1 MLHFILL
8 CILLAPIIVSAYI
21 LGGRQQQR
29 VNRRHAGSSLKMKDE
44 AKEKDAS
51 IPSSYSKED
60 VLLKRV
66 VFSSKL
72 PQGVDLSLS
81 QKEQAVLNRKNDA
94 LEKAGEA
101 ETKKSDLDLL
111 REELARILEAA
122 E

>member
-1 MLHFILL
+1 MLHFMLL
-8 CILLAPIIVSAYI
+8 CMALAPIIVSAYI
-21 LGGRQQQR
+21 IGGGTQQIL
-29 VNRRHAGSSLKMKDE
+29 RRHASLKMKAE

-51 IPSSYSKED
+51 TPSSYSKED

-66 VFSSKL
+66 VFAAKL
-72 PQGVDLSLS
+72 PEGVDLSLS
-81 QKEQAVLNRKNDA
+81 KKEQAVLNRKNDA